1 MDQDE
6 EKEKRVKKEV
16 ERNSKKIEK
25 NFSVIKCLVSATIL
39 LPTFLFLLNCC
50 LALELEQGQWFSRS
64 GSIIILLCIIADFL
78 ILSNYRFMRPT
89 GPDKGIKWETLD
101 IWMKLESLYDNRNR
115 SWTIVVLFPT
125 LVGTIIWGY
134 GDLIWNHFLYT
145 Y

>member
-1 MDQDE
+1 MDQDK

-50 LALELEQGQWFSRS
+50 LALELDQGQWFSRS

-89 GPDKGIKWETLD
+89 EPDKGIRWESFD
-101 IWMKLESLYDNRNR
+101 IWMKLESEYDDRNR
-115 SWTIVVLFPT
+115 SWTIVVFILA
-125 LVGTIIWGY
+125 LIGTIIWGY
-134 GDLIWNHFLYT
+134 GDLIWNHFRYT
-145 Y
+145 